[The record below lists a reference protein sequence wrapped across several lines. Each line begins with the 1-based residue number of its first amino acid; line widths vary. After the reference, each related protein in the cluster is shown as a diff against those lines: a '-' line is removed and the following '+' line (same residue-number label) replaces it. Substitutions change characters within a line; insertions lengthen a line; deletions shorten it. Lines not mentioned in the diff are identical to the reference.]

1 MVEWHFSPKEPYS
14 FEATIRRLVRFDKM
28 LYRYRN
34 GLLYRTLWLKDRPV
48 TICLEWEA
56 GQIRVQAEES
66 LSEQECEILKGT
78 IRRMFSLD
86 VELQPFY
93 DCMKKEPDLAP
104 IIESR
109 RGLHLVLDPTLYECL
124 IKTIIS
130 QQLNLSFAGKL
141 VHRLVKFAGDSLVF
155 QGEELPVFPAPDQ
168 VARLNVEDLQ
178 KLSFNRRKAE
188 YVIDLSRDIVEG
200 KLDLDSLKQL
210 PNEEVIERLVALRGV
225 GRWTVECILLF
236 GMGRTNLLPAADIG
250 LRNALKKVYGLNHQ
264 PTEAEVRQWGER
276 WSPWRSYVTFY
287 LWDYLSNG

>member
-1 MVEWHFSPKEPYS
+1 M
-14 FEATIRRLVRFDKM
+14 
-28 LYRYRN
+28 
-34 GLLYRTLWLKDRPV
+34 
-48 TICLEWEA
+48 
-56 GQIRVQAEES
+56 
-66 LSEQECEILKGT
+66 
-78 IRRMFSLD
+78 
-86 VELQPFY
+86 
-93 DCMKKEPDLAP
+93 
-104 IIESR
+104 
-109 RGLHLVLDPTLYECL
+109 
-124 IKTIIS
+124 
-130 QQLNLSFAGKL
+130 
-141 VHRLVKFAGDSLVF
+141 
-155 QGEELPVFPAPDQ
+155 
-168 VARLNVEDLQ
+168 ARLNVEDLQ